1 MKSCNL
7 MASATILSSAARAGH
22 LGVSLFERLER
33 AGHEIVML
41 SVQYRMHP
49 GEQLWLLYI
58 VCSYRT

>member
-7 MASATILSSAARAGH
+7 MATATILSSAARAGH

-49 GEQLWLLYI
+49 GQEL
-58 VCSYRT
+58 